1 MPKLS
6 IHLAGVLLTA
16 SLTACAPRGPLPV
29 SEAPAASLVAHPL
42 APGERLRVTIYGEP
56 ALTGEYAL
64 NTAGELAFPLAGTIQ
79 AAGRTPT
86 ELADELGSVLR
97 SRGYLTD
104 PHVVIEV
111 LAYRPV
117 YVLGEVN
124 QPGEFPYRPGMTA
137 LAAVANAQGF
147 TYRARQNI
155 VFIKR
160 ADEAEEREV
169 RLTSDLVVQPGDIVR
184 IGERYF

>member
-1 MPKLS
+1 
-6 IHLAGVLLTA
+6 
-16 SLTACAPRGPLPV
+16 
-29 SEAPAASLVAHPL
+29 
-42 APGERLRVTIYGEP
+42 
-56 ALTGEYAL
+56 
-64 NTAGELAFPLAGTIQ
+64 
-79 AAGRTPT
+79 
-86 ELADELGSVLR
+86 
-97 SRGYLTD
+97 
-104 PHVVIEV
+104 
-111 LAYRPV
+111 
-117 YVLGEVN
+117 
-124 QPGEFPYRPGMTA
+124 MTA